1 MKAVQSSS
9 HALIVPLL
17 SSSSHV
23 IASPEFVNVFVRIGF
38 NSTIKL
44 VSFDESQVVTLN
56 GKFVCGFRN
65 GGSFLC
71 SNGTLLFHRRSLRFR
86 VSSGSGSGST
96 SSELEARVCVQGSY
110 MVQFSKKMYGDFE
123 KGSG

>member
-23 IASPEFVNVFVRIGF
+23 IASP
-38 NSTIKL
+38 
-44 VSFDESQVVTLN
+44 VSDRGNIISRMGLFSVSLYLN
-56 GKFVCGFRN
+56 ISHILRNFSRN

-86 VSSGSGSGST
+86 VSSGLGSGST

-123 KGSG
+123 KASG